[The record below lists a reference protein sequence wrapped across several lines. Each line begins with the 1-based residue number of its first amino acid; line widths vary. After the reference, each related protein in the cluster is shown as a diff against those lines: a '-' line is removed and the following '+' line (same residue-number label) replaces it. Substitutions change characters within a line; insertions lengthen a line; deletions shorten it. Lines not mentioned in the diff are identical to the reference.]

1 MIHTEKGKKKLI
13 KLNKLNK
20 QSKDQTIGV
29 VINEPI
35 EENEDLESSY
45 ESLNAI
51 LSDETLEVNTESLGI
66 GKINER
72 LLKYIEENYE
82 LRVKSTIY
90 GYK

>member
-1 MIHTEKGKKKLI
+1 MIHTEKGKKKLT
-13 KLNKLNK
+13 KLNK

-35 EENEDLESSY
+35 EKNEDLESSY

>member
-13 KLNKLNK
+13 KLNK

-29 VINEPI
+29 VINEPF

>member
-1 MIHTEKGKKKLI
+1 MIHTEKGKKKL
-13 KLNKLNK
+13 LKLNK

-35 EENEDLESSY
+35 EKNEDLESSY

>member
-1 MIHTEKGKKKLI
+1 MIHTEKGKKKLT
-13 KLNKLNK
+13 KLNK

-29 VINEPI
+29 VINEPF

>member
-1 MIHTEKGKKKLI
+1 MIHTEKGKKKL
-13 KLNKLNK
+13 LKLNK

-29 VINEPI
+29 VINEPF

>member
-1 MIHTEKGKKKLI
+1 MIHTEKGKKKL
-13 KLNKLNK
+13 LKLNK